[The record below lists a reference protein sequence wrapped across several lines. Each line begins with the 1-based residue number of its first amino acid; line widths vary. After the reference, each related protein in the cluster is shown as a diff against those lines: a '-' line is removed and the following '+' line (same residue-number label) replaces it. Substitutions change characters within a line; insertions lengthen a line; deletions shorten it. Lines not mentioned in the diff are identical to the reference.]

1 MLTNAIC
8 WIRQASYVLI
18 AFMHIIKPTDT
29 IALIGKYN
37 AQGLVAPLHAI
48 ADLLVQR
55 GHRVLLDT
63 ATFSHTQLPHLT
75 VCSLEEIG
83 QQAQL
88 AVVVG
93 GDGTML
99 GIARQLAPYGV
110 PLIGINQGRLGF
122 MTDIPLA
129 QACDTLSAMLEGQFE
144 AVQRTLLEAQV
155 LRDGV
160 PIFKALAL
168 NDVVVSRGMH
178 GGMIEVSLTVNGKPM
193 STQRADGLIAA
204 TPTGSTAYALSAGG
218 PILHPQLAG
227 ILLVPIA
234 PHSLTNRPIAL
245 PDSSVIEIGIRGG
258 RDIATH
264 FDMQSFTEIQEGD
277 VVQIKRSQHMLK
289 LLHPL
294 GYNYFA
300 TLREKLHWNTSPLL
314 NPQ

>member
-1 MLTNAIC
+1 MAMQTL
-8 WIRQASYVLI
+8 
-18 AFMHIIKPTDT
+18 KPTDT
-29 IALIGKYN
+29 VALIGKYN
-37 AQGLVAPLHAI
+37 AQGLVEPLREI
-48 ADLLVQR
+48 ADLLTHR
-55 GHRVLLDT
+55 GYRVLLDN
-63 ATFSHTQLPHLT
+63 ATFEHTRLPNLA
-75 VCSLEEIG
+75 VGSLDDIG
-83 QQAQL
+83 QQAKL

-93 GDGTML
+93 GDGTLL

-129 QACDTLSAMLEGQFE
+129 HACATLNAMLDGQFE
-144 AVQRTLLEAQV
+144 AVQRTMLEAQV
-155 LRDGV
+155 IRDAKT
-160 PIFKALAL
+160 IFKALAL
-168 NDVVVSRGMH
+168 NDVVVSRGVH
-178 GGMIEVSLTVNGKPM
+178 GGMIEVSITVNHKPM
-193 STQRADGLIAA
+193 STQRADGLIVA

-245 PDSSVIEIGIRGG
+245 PDSSLIEIGIRSG

-277 VVQIKRSQHMLK
+277 VIQIKRSEHVLK
-289 LLHPL
+289 LVHPL